1 MDNPFIGQMDR
12 VIQLVQKVKTQTST
26 GSEVSSETVI
36 AEPWAFMKD
45 ISGGEE
51 VDGKVKHLVSRTYTV
66 RYNETVKQLG
76 TALIVIDETRKFE
89 ILHIIEIGRKK
100 HLEIRCKSYE

>member
-1 MDNPFIGQMDR
+1 MFSYTDAI
-12 VIQLVQKVKTQTST
+12 QKVKTQTST
-26 GSEVSSETVI
+26 GSEVSAQTVV
-36 AEPWAFMKD
+36 ASPFAYMKD

-66 RYNETVKQLG
+66 RFNEIVKQLG
-76 TALIVIDETRKFE
+76 TALILIDEARKFE

-100 HLEIRCKSYE
+100 HIEIRCKSYE